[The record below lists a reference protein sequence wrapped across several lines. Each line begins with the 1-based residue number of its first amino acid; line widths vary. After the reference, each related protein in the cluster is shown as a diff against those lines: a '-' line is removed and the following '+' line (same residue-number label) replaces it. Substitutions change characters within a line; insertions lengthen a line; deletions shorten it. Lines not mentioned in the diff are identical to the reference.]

1 MIFNKTFFK
10 IKLVNFEVAITETN
24 TVRQGTGGGPHG
36 IGLAHFGNHWHKA
49 FRLSVGLPPPNMRRV
64 LSLEQV
70 KTSVSLTISS
80 AY

>member
-36 IGLAHFGNHWHKA
+36 IGLAHFGNH
-49 FRLSVGLPPPNMRRV
+49 
-64 LSLEQV
+64 
-70 KTSVSLTISS
+70 
-80 AY
+80 